1 MNNLNPSAV
10 SIGQFVTFENTDL
23 RIIDRDGR
31 VWLTGADLSR
41 ALGYAKTTKVTDL
54 YNRNKHEFS
63 DDMTALVTL
72 DANEINSI
80 PNLGSAKA
88 GPGKTRIYSS
98 RGCHLIAM
106 LSRTEKAGMFRRWV
120 LDVLENLN
128 QQPVVKPA
136 APQYLPN
143 ADHLSLRDTMM
154 HPDAFEQIVN
164 MAGKLV
170 DSECISEDDRDSVKR
185 ARNMAAQRLEHLQL
199 DPMLGLRLLVE
210 SDHLGGFKTSVVPD
224 NAYMLLD
231 SKLADYIRSTE
242 GPRLKFLPDIIH
254 ACTERLD
261 ELYNL
266 PLAQFKDDEGN
277 L

>member
-1 MNNLNPSAV
+1 MSNSISSAV
-10 SIGQFVTFENTDL
+10 SGAKFVTFENTDM
-23 RIIDRDGR
+23 RIFDRDGS
-31 VWLTGADLSR
+31 VWLSSADLAR
-41 ALGYAKTTKVTDL
+41 ALGYAKPSRVSEL
-54 YNRNKHEFS
+54 YQRNKHEFT
-63 DDMTALVTL
+63 DDMTQVITL
-72 DANEINSI
+72 QANEINEARS
-80 PNLGSAKA
+80 LGTASTLEQTA
-88 GPGKTRIYSS
+88 RVFSS

-136 APQYLPN
+136 APQHLPN

-231 SKLADYIRSTE
+231 SKLADYIRSAE

>member
-88 GPGKTRIYSS
+88 GPGKTRVYSS

-128 QQPVVKPA
+128 PQPATPVATVKKDLPSYLQNVSGQTLFKDAVTSSAYHMLVRGDFTEEQRYMQQ
-136 APQYLPN
+136 
-143 ADHLSLRDTMM
+143 
-154 HPDAFEQIVN
+154 QIDKRVASR
-164 MAGKLV
+164 M
-170 DSECISEDDRDSVKR
+170 EDI
-185 ARNMAAQRLEHLQL
+185 ACHAYE
-199 DPMLGLRLLVE
+199 GLRLLVE
-210 SDHLGGFKTSVVPD
+210 SDSIGGFDTTQIMPGVH
-224 NAYMLLD
+224 LLENKD
-231 SKLADYIRSTE
+231 LAAHILSAK
-242 GPRLKFLPDIIH
+242 GPVARDIPAIMQ
-254 ACTERLD
+254 ACAQRMQEVCD
-261 ELYNL
+261 L
-266 PLAQFKDDEGN
+266 PLAGVDIEG
-277 L
+277 LDL

>member
-1 MNNLNPSAV
+1 MSNLNPSAV
-10 SIGQFVTFENTDL
+10 SGTQFVTFENTDL
-23 RIIDRDGR
+23 NIIDLNGS
-31 VWLTGADLSR
+31 VWLTAGDLAR
-41 ALGYAKTTKVTDL
+41 ALGYKSIKAIATI
-54 YNRNKHEFS
+54 YNRNKDEFR
-63 DDMTALVTL
+63 DDETAIIDLKATELGGVVSLMT
-72 DANEINSI
+72 SG
-80 PNLGSAKA
+80 NLER
-88 GPGKTRIYSS
+88 KTRIYSS
-98 RGCHLIAM
+98 RGCMTVAFLA
-106 LSRTEKAGMFRRWV
+106 RTDRARAFRTWV
-120 LDVLENLN
+120 KDVLENLN
-128 QQPVVKPA
+128 QQPVIKPA

-210 SDHLGGFKTSVVPD
+210 SDHIGGFKTSVVPD

-231 SKLADYIRSTE
+231 SKLADYIRSAE

-266 PLAQFKDDEGN
+266 PLAQFKDDEGD